1 MSGGFIK
8 PQKEGEHQIVTF
20 TFIGRID
27 RDMVER
33 WNESLAKLKKMFG
46 ANLAGITVRGDPTPA
61 QYMPKRKPKKKK

>member
-20 TFIGRID
+20 TFIGPID
-27 RDMVER
+27 RDKVKK

-46 ANLAGITVRGDPTPA
+46 LNLAGITVKGDPTPA
-61 QYMPKRKPKKKK
+61 EYMPKRKPKKKR